1 MQHVEQA
8 LPVTRAQLDIWLAQ
22 DVASSGADWQLGLF
36 VRISGEVDRDALEWA
51 VCRVVREAEP
61 MRARFF
67 EADGE
72 VLQTAVEYP
81 NVEVAFHDLTGA
93 ADPERE
99 ARDMAAA
106 IQRTPMPMA
115 GPLFKCAL
123 FKTRTDEHFLI
134 ACCHH
139 IVLDGTGIAL
149 VGSRLASVY
158 SALVTGA
165 PIPPAIF
172 GSLSDLID
180 CESEYEASGD
190 YLDDEVYWSEHLPP
204 DGGPRFEAAEAQ
216 DRDEAHW
223 PSAPVQLDPELLR
236 RIDAFADSKNV
247 PRSSIIT
254 AACALLVRGW
264 SPDGSD
270 VVLDFPVSRRVRP
283 EARTLPG
290 MVAGVVP
297 LVLTASPST
306 SISDFI
312 DHVEARIQEAV
323 QHQRFPV
330 HALERKVNPHAA
342 GQMANRVS
350 VNFLPSTFTLDFG
363 GVPASASLTNAG
375 VVGGFG
381 LIFSSARDQLL
392 LSTMGTGQPFS
403 DFDVADLAARL
414 ERVLAV
420 LTADRTQ
427 RLSAVDVLD
436 GADRARL
443 DEVGH
448 RAVLARSVVECSIPE
463 LFAAQVNRAPDSVA
477 VSFDG
482 RSLSYRELD
491 EASNRLAHL
500 LVAEGAGP
508 GACVGLLTGRSADA
522 VVAILGVLKS
532 GAAYLPIDPVVPD
545 ARVEFMV
552 ADAAPV
558 VVITTAE
565 LVGRVSGCDAVVIDV
580 ADARIDVQPNS
591 ALPFPAPDDV
601 AHIIYTSGTTG
612 VPKGVA
618 VTHQN
623 ATRLFDGLDV
633 GIEMGPD
640 QVWAQC
646 SSLAFDYSVWEIW
659 GALLHGGRL
668 VVVPEAVTRSPE
680 DLHDLLVGEHVT
692 VLSQTPSAVGMLDPR
707 GLESAALMVA
717 AEACPPEVVDRWAP
731 GRVMINGYGPTET
744 TVYATISAPLQ
755 AGSGVVPIGVPVP
768 GAGLFV
774 LDRWLRPVPPGVV
787 GELYV
792 AGRGVG
798 LGYVRRAGLT
808 ASRFVPCPFG
818 EPGVAATRM
827 YRTGDLV
834 SWGPDGQLRYA
845 GRADEQVKIRG
856 YRIELGEVQTALA
869 DVDGVQQAVVIVRE
883 DRPGDKRLVGYLTGT
898 ADPADVRAV
907 LAERLPDY
915 MVPAAVVAL
924 DALPLTV
931 NGKLDKR
938 ALPAPEY
945 TGDRYRAPSTATEEI
960 LAGIYAQVLGLERV
974 GVDDSFFDLGG
985 DSIMA
990 MRVVSAVNV
999 ALDAGLAVRTLFD
1012 APTVAQLAPHIGEES
1027 DRRAPLTAGDRPEV
1041 VPLSYA
1047 QNRMWFLNRFEDGAA
1062 TYNMPMTFRIGGALD
1077 VEALGSALDDVI
1089 ARHESLR
1096 TVFPDVDGVPLQ
1108 QVVPAQPGLWRRGG
1122 PAVVPLSESE
1132 VFDELVSLAEY
1143 RFDLSSEIP
1152 FRAHIY
1158 AVGPDQY
1165 VLGIVLHHIAFDGW
1179 SMAPMARDVGEAYRA
1194 RVQGQAPQWLP
1205 LPVQYAD
1212 FTLWQ
1217 QDWLGSEV
1225 DPESVIARQLAYW
1238 RRELADLPEVA
1249 SLPSDRPR
1257 PPVPTYRGDAVDMHI
1272 DPESWAGIKAVAAAH
1287 NATTSMV
1294 LQAVMAVALHR
1305 AGVGED
1311 IALGTPIAGRMD
1323 QALDELVG
1331 FFVNTWVL
1339 RVGVDP
1345 ALRFSEVL
1353 ERVRQKALDA
1363 YANQDVPFELLV
1375 ERLNP
1380 TRSTSHHPLFQVALA
1395 FQNNVRPE
1403 IDLDELDVEP
1413 VSADIRTARFDLEF
1427 DLREVSSGEASAL
1440 FDLKAMP
1447 AGGQGAPMAAGSV
1460 AYATDLYDRSSIERL
1475 VGWFGRV
1482 VEAVVAD
1489 PAVVVGELPLLDH
1502 DERDLVLNTWSGSEI
1517 SAPVGLAPELLTTA
1531 VAAHPD
1537 SVAIVDGPRELSYR
1551 ELDTASNQLARA
1563 LIEAGVGPER
1573 AVGVAIGRSAEL
1585 VISWWAVLKAG
1596 GVYVPVDPDHPAERI
1611 ATVLETIDAVC
1622 VLTCGIAGVE
1632 GTGGRLVIPLDVVDL
1647 SGYSAGPVTDSDRLS
1662 ALDVDDA
1669 AYAIFTS
1676 GSTGTPKGV
1685 AISHAGVLGVAAAHR
1700 DVFGLGSGARVLMVA
1715 APTFDASVFEWLWA
1729 VASGATLVVAPPDS
1743 YAGEALAEVLASR
1756 RVDAALITPTVL
1768 ATLDAAGTDGLETL
1782 VTGGEACPAE
1792 LVAAWAPGRRMFNA
1806 YGPTEVTIWA
1816 TWSALSAGEPVR
1828 IGAPVP
1834 GTCALVLDM
1843 RLNPV
1848 PVGVVGELYV
1858 AGPVLARGYVGRPDL
1873 TADRF
1878 VANPFG
1884 APGTRLYRTG
1894 DLVRWNSE
1902 GSLEYLGR
1910 ADAQVKLRGQR
1921 LELGEIENTLL
1932 ACPHVNRA
1940 AATVHRSG
1948 AGVDHLVGYIALEQ
1962 TSTIHH
1968 DAEVVDQWQDIYD
1981 ELYDADVPVA
1991 EFGNDFRGWNSS
2003 YTDEP
2008 IPLHEMAEW
2017 RSAAVDRILALKPRR
2032 VLELGV
2038 GSGLLLA
2045 QIAPECVEYW
2055 GTDFS
2060 APTIRTLQAAV
2071 SGQPWGERVHLL
2083 TRPAHVTEG
2092 LPQDQFDVVVINSVI
2107 QYFPSA
2113 GYLSE
2118 VIDKAMELLAPGG
2131 TLFVGDVRN
2140 HSLQG
2145 AFQTGIALARSG
2157 PGTDTD
2163 DIRQRVQHAMLGEHE
2178 LLLSPE
2184 FFTSWAA
2191 DHPSVGGLGI
2201 HVKRGEADNELTRYR
2216 YDVIVHKSPTQVCS
2230 MAGAPNWAWTDCA
2243 GLSGVD
2249 AELMVQRPSAVR
2261 VSGIPRAGVIA
2272 DVAIEQA
2279 LASGLTLAEAL
2290 DRADSAA
2297 TADDVVTPELLYRLG
2312 EATGYHVAVT
2322 WGAQPGTL
2330 DAVFIKASDG
2340 DAMAPLTDLYL
2351 PSIDSR
2357 QRGGYANDPHTN
2369 AKVSEVRQWLAE
2381 RLPEYMVPT
2390 HIMVLEELPLT
2401 SSGKIDRKALP
2412 EPTFAATS
2420 FRAPQTDTQKIVAEV
2435 FTEVLGLGRAGLD
2448 DDFFALGG
2456 DSLIAIR
2463 VSSRLQAALGRD
2475 VPVRYLFDAPA
2486 VGGLA
2491 DYLERHQDGVAR
2503 PPLAAQHRPDAVPL
2517 SYAQQRLWFLEQLHG
2532 PSPIYNMAVA
2542 LRLRGHLDADAL
2554 GSALAD
2560 VVGRQ
2565 ESLRTIFGSVDGVP
2579 HQLVVDV
2586 EMADLGWQIVD
2597 AGGWP
2602 AGRLDEAIGETVRHS
2617 FDLAR
2622 EIPIKATLFRVDDNE
2637 HVLAA
2642 VVHHIAADGWSI
2654 APLVTDL
2661 GTAYAS
2667 RCTGQVPEWAP
2678 LPVQY
2683 ADYTL
2688 WQQDWMGSV
2697 TDPDSVI
2704 SAQLEYWKDEL
2715 AGLPEQLELPTDR
2728 PYPPVADYQGS
2739 SVAVEWPAELQQQIA
2754 RVAREHNATSFMVV
2768 QAALAVLLAQLSAST
2783 DVAVG
2788 IASAGRGDP
2797 ALDDLVGFFVNT
2809 LVLRVDLSGD
2819 PTVSDVLTQ
2828 VRRRSLGAFEHQ
2840 DVPFEVLV
2848 DRLNPT
2854 RSLTHHP
2861 LVQVML
2867 TWQNLPWQ
2875 HSDPAAGLALGE
2887 VQVTPLDAEIR
2898 SARMDLVFSLAERFD
2913 NTGTPGGIDGMVEFR
2928 TDVFDAA
2935 SVESLIERLQRV
2947 LVVLTADT
2955 AQRLSAVDVLDGAD
2969 RARLDEVGHRAVLAR
2984 SVVESSIPELFA
2996 AQVNRAPEA
3005 VAVSFDGR
3013 SLSYRELD
3021 EASNRL
3027 AHLLVAEGAGPG
3039 ACVGLLTGRSV
3050 GAVVAILGVLKSGA
3064 AYLPID
3070 PAVPDA
3076 RVEFMLGDAGP
3087 VAVLATTELAERLH
3101 RCGVPVIDTEDPRI
3115 DSQPGTP
3122 PAGGPAADDVAHIIY
3137 TSGTTGVPKGVAV
3150 THQNVTRLFDG
3161 MDVGIEMGPDQVWA
3175 QCSSLAF
3182 DYSVWE
3188 IWGALLHGGR
3198 LVVVPEQVTR
3208 SPQDLHALL
3217 VSERV
3222 TVLSQTPSAVGML
3235 DPRGLESAALMVA
3248 AEPCPAEVVD
3258 HWAPGRVMIN
3268 GYGPT
3273 ETTVYATISAPLQA
3287 GSDGVPIGVPVP
3299 GAALFVL
3306 DRWLRPVPPGV
3317 VGELYVAGRG
3327 VGVGY
3332 VRRAGLSASRFVA
3345 CPFGSAGAPGIRM
3358 YRTGDLVS
3366 WGPDGQLRYAGR
3378 ADEQVKIHGYR
3389 IELGEVQTALADLGG
3404 VQQAVVIAREDHP
3417 GDKRLVGYI
3426 TGTVDPAEVRSAL
3439 AERLPAYMVPAAVL
3453 VIDALPLTVNGK
3465 LDKRAL
3471 PAPEYTDTD
3480 HYRAPNSPTE
3490 EILAGIYAQVLGLER
3505 VGIDDSFFDLGG
3517 DSLSAMRLIAAVNN
3531 NLDADV
3537 GVRTLFDSPTIAQLT
3552 PHIKAG
3558 TGGRP
3563 RLTAQQRPAVI
3574 PLSYAQQRL
3583 WFLEQLQGP
3592 SAIYNMAVALRLNGS
3607 LDADALGQ
3615 SLADVVG
3622 RHESLRTMFRAVE
3635 GVPQQ
3640 LLVPAE
3646 QVELGWQIVDAT
3658 GWSPDRLEQ
3667 AAGAAA
3673 RRPFDLSGEIP
3684 LRATLFRVDEN
3695 EHVLVAVVHH
3705 IAADGWSITP
3715 FVADLGSAY
3724 ASRCAG
3730 AAPDWSP
3737 LPVQY
3742 ADYTLWQQD
3751 WLGSVSDP
3759 DSVISGQLAYWE
3771 EALAG
3776 LPERLELPTDRPYPP
3791 VTDYQGSSV
3800 VVDWSAE
3807 LQQQIARVA
3816 REHNAT
3822 SFMVFQAAL
3831 AALLAQLSA
3840 SSDVAVGIATAG
3852 RSDPGLDELVG
3863 FFVNTLVLRL
3873 DVAGDPTVAGL
3884 LDQVRQRGLA
3894 AFEHQDVP
3902 FEVLVERLN
3911 PARSLTH
3918 HPLVQVMVSW
3928 QNFAADQASSLELG
3942 DVRATPLDAET
3953 RTARMDLV
3961 FSLAERFNDAGA
3973 PAGIGGV
3980 VEFRTDVFD
3989 AAGIHTLVERLQRT
4003 LVAMTADTSQP
4014 LSAVDLLD
4022 AADCARLD
4030 ELGHRA
4036 VLGRPVVASSVPAL
4050 FAAQVQ
4056 RAPGATAV
4064 SFDSRS
4070 MTYRELDEASNRLAH
4085 LLVSRGAGP
4094 GECVALLLER
4104 SAQAIVAILAVLK
4117 SGAAYLPIDPAVPDT
4132 RIEFMLAD
4140 ARPVAA
4146 VTMGGSVER
4155 LDGCGV
4161 PVIEVD
4167 DPRIDGQPT
4176 AGLPVP
4182 APDDVA
4188 HIIYTSGT
4196 TGVPKGVAV
4205 THQNVTRLFDHL
4217 DVGVEL
4223 GPKQVWAQCSSLAF
4237 DYSVWEIW
4245 GALLF
4250 GGRLV
4255 VVPEQVTR
4263 SPQEL
4268 QDLVVAERVTV
4279 LSQTPSAVGVL
4290 DPAVLG
4296 SVSTLM
4302 VAAEPC
4308 PVEVVDRWGPGRV
4321 LINGYGPTETTVYAT
4336 ISAPLK
4342 KAGAAGPSAVPIGV
4356 PVPGAALFVLDR
4368 RLRPV
4373 PPGVMGELYVAGRG
4387 VGVGYVRR
4395 AGLTA
4400 SRFVACPF
4408 GGAGVRMYRT
4418 GDLVSWGPD
4427 GQLRYAGRADEQVK
4441 IRGYRIELGEI
4452 QTVLADLDGVRQAV
4466 VIAREDRPGDKR
4478 LVGYITGT
4486 ADQSEVRTQ
4495 LSRRLPAYMVP
4506 AAVMVLESLPLTV
4519 NGKLDKRAL
4528 PEPKYSDT
4536 GHYRAPTTATE
4547 EILAGIY
4554 AEVLGIERVG
4564 IDDSFFD
4571 LGGDSLSAMRLIAAV
4586 NTSLDVDMAVRS
4598 LFDAPTVSRLAPR
4611 IGTGSSGREP
4621 LLPQQR
4627 PAVIPLSYAQQR
4639 LWFLNRFEG
4648 GAATYNMPIA
4658 FRINGALDLGA
4669 LDAALDDVVARHES
4683 LRTVFPDV
4691 DGVPSQKVL
4700 PTQPGLWRRG
4710 GRAVVPVA
4718 EDDVVGALISL
4729 AGYRFDLATEIPI
4742 RAQIYAVGPE
4752 QYVLGIVLH
4761 HIAFDGWSMAPMV
4774 RDVGVAYAARCG
4786 GEAPAWA
4793 PLPVQYADYTLWQ
4806 RRHLGDI
4813 ADPDSRISE
4822 QLAYWRQEL
4831 AGLPEV
4837 VSLPTDRP
4845 RPPTPSYRG
4854 DGVDLRIDPQ
4864 TWAGLKTVA
4873 AAHNATVSMVLQAV
4887 MSVVMHRAGVGDD
4900 IALGTPIAGRNDQ
4913 ALEGLVGFFVNTWV
4927 LRVGLDSQQRFSD
4940 VVDQVR
4946 RKALDGYTNQDVP
4959 FELLV
4964 ERLNPTRSTSHHPL
4978 FQVALVYQNNVR
4990 PEVTLEGAGIEPM
5003 SMVTRTA
5010 KFDLDVDIREV
5021 PDEESGAPMAAGV
5034 LTFATDLFDRST
5046 IERLVGWF
5054 GRVAEAVVA
5063 DSSVVVG
5070 EVGLLDPDERDL
5082 VSHKWSG
5089 ADVVVPVGLAPE
5101 LLAAAVA
5108 ADPDGLA
5115 VVDGPREWTYRELDE
5130 DSNRLARVLID
5141 VGVGPER
5148 AVGVALGRCAELVTA
5163 WWAVLKAGGVY
5174 VPVDR
5179 AHPAE
5184 RIGTVLDTAEAV
5196 CVLARGAEPVA
5207 GAGTRPVLDIDALDL
5222 SSISAAPIDDA
5233 DRLAPLS
5240 IDDAAYVIFTSGST
5254 GTPKGVAV
5262 SHAGV
5267 LGVAAAHRE
5276 LFGVAAGARILMVA
5290 APTFD
5295 ASVFEWLWAAA
5306 SGAALVVAPPDSYAG
5321 DALTAVI
5328 EDHRV
5333 DAALITP
5340 TVVATLDRT
5349 RLGGLRTLV
5358 TGGEACPAE
5367 LVAAWAPGRRMFNA
5381 YGPTEV
5387 TIWAT
5392 WSALSVG
5399 EPVRIGAPVPGTC
5412 ALVLDAR
5419 LNPTPV
5425 GVVGELYLA
5434 GPVVARGYVGRAELT
5449 ADRFVANPFG
5459 APGTR
5464 LYRTGDLVRWTSAGN
5479 LDYLGRADAQVKLRG
5494 QRLELGEIENTL
5506 LACPQVS
5513 RAAAA
5518 VYHNDAADHLVAYVA
5533 LERASSADH
5542 DAEVVDQW
5550 QHVYDE
5556 LYDADLEV
5564 AEFGSDFRGWN
5575 SSYTGDPIPLDQ
5587 MQEWRSGA
5595 VGRILALRPERVL
5608 ELGVGSG
5615 LVLSQIAP
5623 KCVEYWGTD
5632 FSAPTIRTLESAV
5645 AGQPWGDRVRLRVQP
5660 ADVVDGL
5667 PQGYFDTI
5675 IINSVIQYF
5684 PNAVYLTEV
5693 MDHAVELLAP
5703 GGTLFIGDVRNHSLQ
5718 GAFQTGIAL
5727 ARSGSGMDTDD
5738 LRQRVQRAVLGEPE
5752 LLLSPEFFSTWAAE
5766 RPVVGGLGIQV
5777 KRGEADNE
5785 LTRYRYDVAVHKSPT
5800 EACSLADVPI
5810 WAWSDCAGLSGLHV
5824 ELTTQRPRAVRVSA
5838 IPRAGVIA
5846 DVLLEHALTAGHSVT
5861 EALAEVDAD
5870 ASAAD
5875 AVTPELLYRIGDA
5888 AGYHVAVTWGA
5899 HPGTVDAVFVAPTG
5913 EGRAPVLSD
5922 LYQSTGGSH
5931 ERSAYANDPDT
5942 NSKISEVR
5950 QWLAARLPEYM
5961 VPSQI
5966 VVLEEF
5972 PLTSS
5977 GKTDR
5982 KALPEP
5988 VFSATTFRSPQTP
6001 TEKTVAEVF
6010 AEVLG
6015 LDQVGL
6021 DDDFFA
6027 LGGDSLIA
6035 IRVSARLQAALGKD
6049 VPVRFLFDTPTVGG
6063 LAGCLDNQH
6072 SDAVRPPLQVM
6083 PRPQAIPLSYAQQR
6097 LWFFDQLNGP
6107 SPVYNLAVG
6116 LQLSGE
6122 LDPVALGQALADVV
6136 GRHESLRTLFTLA
6149 GDAPRQLVVPAES
6162 ANVCWQVVDAADWP
6176 ADRLVAAAGAV
6187 AGHPFDLSAELPLR
6201 ATLFR
6206 VAEDEHVLVAVV
6218 HHIAA
6223 DGWSV
6228 TPLVADL
6235 GAAYASRCRGQAPD
6249 WSPLPAQYA
6258 DYTLW
6263 QRSYLGDLADTNSRI
6278 SGQLAYWEET
6288 LAGLPE
6294 RLELPTDRPYPPVA
6308 DYRGAALVVEWPA
6321 ELQQRIARLARQQN
6335 ATSFM
6340 VVQAGLALLLS
6351 KLGASTDVA
6360 VGISIAGRTDPALDN
6375 LVGFFVNTLVLRV
6388 DFAGDPTIGELLDQV
6403 RQRGLEAIEHQDVPF
6418 EVVVDRLNPTRS
6430 LTHHPLVQVMLS
6442 WQNLAWQHSADAA
6455 GGLTLGNARVKPLP
6469 AQTHT
6474 ARTDLTFAL
6483 GEQWSQT
6490 GEPAGIGGTV
6500 EFRTDVYDEATVERL
6515 IDRLRRVLM
6524 AMTAEAEAS
6533 S

>member
-22 DVASSGADWQLGLF
+22 DVASSGSEWQLGLF
-36 VRISGEVDRDALEWA
+36 VKIAGAVDRDALEWA
-51 VCRVVREAEP
+51 ICRVVREAEP
-61 MRARFF
+61 IRATFF
-67 EADGE
+67 EVDGQ
-72 VLQTAVEYP
+72 VFQRPVDYPQVEL
-81 NVEVAFHDLTGA
+81 AFHDLTGA
-93 ADPERE
+93 ADPEQE

-106 IQRTPMPMA
+106 IQRTPLPLT

-123 FKTRTDEHFLI
+123 FKTRADEHFLL

-139 IVLDGTGIAL
+139 IVVDGTGIAL
-149 VGSRLASVY
+149 VGARLASVY
-158 SALVTGA
+158 SAVLTGA
-165 PIPPAIF
+165 PIPGAIF
-172 GSLSDLID
+172 GSLSDLVD
-180 CESEYEASGD
+180 GESDYEASGD
-190 YLDDEVYWSEHLPP
+190 YLDDQAYWDGHLPP
-204 DGGPRFEAAEAQ
+204 ASDPQYGSTDATDVQ
-216 DRDEAHW
+216 DVNW
-223 PSAPVQLDPELLR
+223 PSAAVQLDSDLLR
-236 RIDAFADSKNV
+236 SVDKLAHSLNV
-247 PRSSIIT
+247 PRSSVVT
-254 AACALLVRGW
+254 AACALLVHGW
-264 SPDGSD
+264 CADGPD

-283 EARTLPG
+283 ESRTLPG

-297 LVLTASPST
+297 LVLKASPAS

-312 DHVEARIQEAV
+312 SHVEARIQEAV

-330 HALERKVNPHAA
+330 HALERKVNPRAA

-381 LIFSSARDQLL
+381 LIFSSAGEDLL
-392 LSTMGTGQPFS
+392 LSTMGAGQPFS
-403 DFDVADLAARL
+403 SFEVPDLAARL
-414 ERVLAV
+414 ERVLGAMA
-420 LTADRTQ
+420 ADPDGL
-427 RLSAVDVLD
+427 LSSVDVLEV
-436 GADRARL
+436 GEQVRL
-443 DEVGH
+443 DEGGH
-448 RAVLARSVVECSIPE
+448 RALLAQPVSEVSVPE
-463 LFAAQVNRAPDSVA
+463 AFAAQVVRAPDAVA
-477 VSFDG
+477 VCFDG
-482 RSLSYRELD
+482 RSMSYRELD
-491 EASNRLAHL
+491 EASNRLARL
-500 LVAEGAGP
+500 LIGEGAGP
-508 GACVGLLTGRSADA
+508 GRSVGLLTGRSLDA

-532 GAAYLPIDPVVPD
+532 GAAYLPIDPAVPD
-545 ARVEFMV
+545 ARVEFMI
-552 ADAAPV
+552 ADAGP
-558 VVITTAE
+558 
-565 LVGRVSGCDAVVIDV
+565 AVVLTTGALAGRLDGYGVPVIEID
-580 ADARIDVQPNS
+580 DPRIDAQPGT
-591 ALPFPAPDDV
+591 ALPLPEPDDI

-623 ATRLFDGLDV
+623 VTRLFDGLDV
-633 GIEMGPD
+633 GIEMGPQ
-640 QVWAQC
+640 QVWTQC

-659 GALLHGGRL
+659 GALLFGGRL
-668 VVVPEAVTRSPE
+668 VVVPESVTRSPQE
-680 DLHDLLVGEHVT
+680 LQALLVEEQVT
-692 VLSQTPSAVGMLDPR
+692 VLSQTPSAVGVLDPVA
-707 GLESAALMVA
+707 LDSVSALMVA
-717 AEACPPEVVDRWAP
+717 AEACPSDVVDRWAP

-744 TVYATISAPLQ
+744 TVYATISRPLQ
-755 AGSGVVPIGVPVP
+755 PGSGTVPIGVPVP
-768 GAGLFV
+768 GAALFV

-792 AGRGVG
+792 AGRGVSA
-798 LGYVRRAGLT
+798 GYLRRAGLT

-818 EPGVAATRM
+818 GPGARM

-834 SWGPDGQLRYA
+834 SWGADGQLRYA

-869 DVDGVQQAVVIVRE
+869 DLDGVRQAVVIARE
-883 DRPGDKRLVGYLTGT
+883 DRPGDKRLVGYITGA
-898 ADPADVRAV
+898 ADPAEVRNA
-907 LAERLPDY
+907 LAERLPAY
-915 MVPAAVVAL
+915 MVPAAVVVL

-945 TGDRYRAPSTATEEI
+945 TGDRYRAPSTAAEEV
-960 LAGIYAQVLGLERV
+960 LTGIYAQVLGLERV

-990 MRVVSAVNV
+990 MRVVSAVNTT
-999 ALDAGLAVRTLFD
+999 LDAGLSVRTLFD
-1012 APTVAQLAPHIGEES
+1012 APTVAQLAPRLGEGS
-1027 DRRAPLTAGDRPEV
+1027 DRRAPLTAAERPAV

-1062 TYNMPMTFRIGGALD
+1062 TYNMPMAFRIDGALD
-1077 VEALGSALDDVI
+1077 AEALGSALDDVI

-1096 TVFPDVDGVPLQ
+1096 TVFPDVQGVPLQ
-1108 QVVPAQPGLWRRGG
+1108 QVIPAQPGLWRRGG
-1122 PAVVPLSESE
+1122 PAVVQLQESD
-1132 VFDELVSLAEY
+1132 VVDELISLAEY
-1143 RFDLSSEIP
+1143 RFDLSAEIP
-1152 FRAHIY
+1152 FRAEIY
-1158 AVGPDQY
+1158 EVGLDRY
-1165 VLGIVLHHIAFDGW
+1165 VLGFVLHHIAFDGW
-1179 SMAPMARDVGEAYRA
+1179 SMAPMARDVGDAYRA
-1194 RVQGQAPQWLP
+1194 RVQGQAPDWVP

-1212 FTLWQ
+1212 YTLWQ
-1217 QDWLGSEV
+1217 QDWLGSES
-1225 DPESVIARQLAYW
+1225 DADSVIARQLAYW
-1238 RRELADLPEVA
+1238 RRELADLPEVS
-1249 SLPSDRPR
+1249 SLPGDRPR
-1257 PPVPTYRGDAVDMHI
+1257 PPVPSYRGDAVDLRI
-1272 DPESWAGIKAVAAAH
+1272 DPESWAGIKAVAAEH
-1287 NATTSMV
+1287 NATASMV

-1311 IALGTPIAGRMD
+1311 IALGTPIAGRVD

-1331 FFVNTWVL
+1331 FFVNSWVL

-1345 ALRFSEVL
+1345 ALPFSELL

-1403 IDLDELDVEP
+1403 IELDELDVEP
-1413 VSADIRTARFDLEF
+1413 LAADIRTARFDLEF
-1427 DLREVSSGEASAL
+1427 DLREISSGDASAL
-1440 FDLKAMP
+1440 FDLKAVP
-1447 AGGQGAPMAAGSV
+1447 AEGRGALMAAGTV

-1475 VGWFGRV
+1475 VSWFGRV

-1489 PAVVVGELPLLDH
+1489 PSTVVGEVGLLDH
-1502 DERDLVLNTWSGSEI
+1502 DEQELLLHKWSGAEVG
-1517 SAPVGLAPELLTTA
+1517 APMGLAPQLLAAA
-1531 VAAHPD
+1531 VAADPD
-1537 SVAIVDGPRELSYR
+1537 APAVVDGSRVLSYR
-1551 ELDTASNQLARA
+1551 ELDEASNRLARA
-1563 LIEAGVGPER
+1563 LVEAGVGPER
-1573 AVGVAIGRSAEL
+1573 AVGVAMGRSAEL
-1585 VISWWAVLKAG
+1585 VIAWWAVLKAG
-1596 GVYVPVDPDHPAERI
+1596 GVYVPVDPGHPAERI
-1611 ATVLETIDAVC
+1611 ATVLDTVDAVC
-1622 VLTCGIAGVE
+1622 VLTCGVDLVD
-1632 GTGGRLVIPLDVVDL
+1632 GTGGRLVIPLDLVDL
-1647 SGYSAGPVTDSDRLS
+1647 SDHSADPVTDADRLAPLS
-1662 ALDVDDA
+1662 LDDA
-1669 AYAIFTS
+1669 AYVIFTS
-1676 GSTGTPKGV
+1676 GSTGVPKGV

-1700 DVFGLGSGARVLMVA
+1700 ELFGVGAGARVLMVA

-1729 VASGATLVVAPPDS
+1729 VASGAALVVAPPDA
-1743 YAGEALAEVLASR
+1743 YAGEALTEILSGQNVT
-1756 RVDAALITPTVL
+1756 AALITPTVL
-1768 ATLDAAGTDGLETL
+1768 ATLDPARVDGLGTL

-1828 IGAPVP
+1828 IGTPVP
-1834 GTCALVLDM
+1834 GTCALVLDS
-1843 RLNPV
+1843 RLNPA
-1848 PVGVVGELYV
+1848 PVGVVGELYL
-1858 AGPVLARGYVGRPDL
+1858 AGPVLARGYVGRPEL

-1884 APGTRLYRTG
+1884 APGSRLYRTG
-1894 DLVRWNSE
+1894 DLVRWTPA

-1910 ADAQVKLRGQR
+1910 ADAQIKLRGQR

-1932 ACPHVNRA
+1932 ACPQVTRA
-1940 AATVHRSG
+1940 AAAVHRGST
-1948 AGVDHLVGYIALEQ
+1948 GVDHLVGYIALEQ
-1962 TSTIHH
+1962 TSTADH

-1981 ELYDADVPVA
+1981 ELYDADMQVA
-1991 EFGNDFRGWNSS
+1991 EFGSDFRGWNSS

-2008 IPLHEMAEW
+2008 IPLDEMREW
-2017 RSAAVDRILALKPRR
+2017 RSGAVDRILALKPQR
-2032 VLELGV
+2032 VLEIGV
-2038 GSGLLLA
+2038 GSGLVLS
-2045 QIAPECVEYW
+2045 QVAPECVEYW

-2060 APTIRTLQAAV
+2060 APTIRKLQAAV
-2071 SGQPWGERVHLL
+2071 AGQPWGERVHLL

-2092 LPQDQFDVVVINSVI
+2092 LPEGQFDVVVINSVI

-2113 GYLSE
+2113 GYLAE
-2118 VIDKAMELLAPGG
+2118 VIDKAMELLGPGG
-2131 TLFVGDVRN
+2131 ALFVGDVRN

-2145 AFQTGIALARSG
+2145 AFQTGIALARSRA
-2157 PGTDTD
+2157 GTDTD
-2163 DIRQRVQHAMLGEHE
+2163 EVRQRIQRATVGEHE

-2191 DHPSVGGLGI
+2191 DHPAVGGIGVL
-2201 HVKRGEADNELTRYR
+2201 VKRGEADNELTRYR

-2230 MAGAPNWAWTDCA
+2230 LAGAPNWAWTDCA
-2243 GLSGVD
+2243 GLSGLH
-2249 AELMVQRPSAVR
+2249 AELTAQRPQTVR
-2261 VSGIPRAGVIA
+2261 VSAIPRAGVIA
-2272 DVAIEQA
+2272 DVVTEQA
-2279 LASGLTLAEAL
+2279 LAAGLPLAEAL
-2290 DRADSAA
+2290 DHADSVAA
-2297 TADDVVTPELLYRLG
+2297 SEDAVTPELLYGLG
-2312 EATGYHVAVT
+2312 EAAGYHVAVT
-2322 WGAQPGTL
+2322 WGGQPGTL
-2330 DAVFIKASDG
+2330 DAAFISAADG
-2340 DAMAPLTDLYL
+2340 GAMPTLTDLYQ
-2351 PSIDSR
+2351 PTTDSR
-2357 QRGGYANDPHTN
+2357 LHGGYANDPHTN

-2381 RLPEYMVPT
+2381 QLPEYMVPT
-2390 HIMVLEELPLT
+2390 QIMVLEEFPLT

-2420 FRAPQTDTQKIVAEV
+2420 FRSPQTDTEKIVAEV

-2463 VSSRLQAALGRD
+2463 VSARLQSALGRD
-2475 VPVRYLFDAPA
+2475 VPVRYLFDAPT

-2491 DYLERHQDGVAR
+2491 DYLDRHQDGIAR
-2503 PPLAAQHRPDAVPL
+2503 PPLTARHRPESVPL
-2517 SYAQQRLWFLEQLHG
+2517 SYAQQRLWFLEQLQG

-2542 LRLRGHLDADAL
+2542 LRLRGRLDADAL
-2554 GSALAD
+2554 GVALAD
-2560 VVGRQ
+2560 VVARQ

-2586 EMADLGWQIVD
+2586 DKADLGWRVVD
-2597 AGGWP
+2597 AGGWSVS
-2602 AGRLDEAIGETVRHS
+2602 RLDESINETARHS
-2617 FDLAR
+2617 FDLSR
-2622 EIPIKATLFRVDDNE
+2622 EIPIKATLFRVDTDE

-2642 VVHHIAADGWSI
+2642 VVHHIAADGWSVT
-2654 APLVTDL
+2654 PLVADL
-2661 GTAYAS
+2661 GAAYAS
-2667 RCTGQVPEWAP
+2667 RSAGQAPEWEP

-2697 TDPDSVI
+2697 ADPDSVI
-2704 SAQLEYWKDEL
+2704 SGQLTYWKDAL

-2754 RVAREHNATSFMVV
+2754 RVARQHNATSFMVV
-2768 QAALAVLLAQLSAST
+2768 QTALAALLGQLSAST

-2788 IASAGRGDP
+2788 IASAGRGEP
-2797 ALDDLVGFFVNT
+2797 ALDNLVGFFVNT

-2819 PTVSDVLTQ
+2819 PTVSELLAQ

-2848 DRLNPT
+2848 DQLNPT

-2861 LVQVML
+2861 LVQAML

-2887 VQVTPLDAEIR
+2887 VQVTPLEAGTH
-2898 SARMDLVFSLAERFD
+2898 SARMDLVFSLAERFSD
-2913 NTGTPGGIDGMVEFR
+2913 TGTPAGISGMVEFR

-2935 SVESLIERLQRV
+2935 GIETLIDRLVRV
-2947 LVVLTADT
+2947 LVAMVADPDGL
-2955 AQRLSAVDVLDGAD
+2955 LSSVDVLDAAD
-2969 RARLDEVGHRAVLAR
+2969 RARLDEVGHRGVLGG
-2984 SVVESSIPELFA
+2984 SVVESSIPALFA
-2996 AQVNRAPEA
+2996 AQVAQAPDA
-3005 VAVSFDGR
+3005 VAVCFDRR
-3013 SLSYRELD
+3013 SMSYRELD

-3027 AHLLVAEGAGPG
+3027 ARLLVSEGAGPG
-3039 ACVGLLTGRSV
+3039 RSVGLLTGRSLD
-3050 GAVVAILGVLKSGA
+3050 AIVAILGVLKSGA

-3076 RVEFMLGDAGP
+3076 RVEFMIADAEP
-3087 VAVLATTELAERLH
+3087 VAVIATAELAERL
-3101 RCGVPVIDTEDPRI
+3101 RGRGVPVVEIDDDPRI
-3115 DSQPGTP
+3115 DAQPGTP
-3122 PAGGPAADDVAHIIY
+3122 LVVGPAADDLAHIIY

-3161 MDVGIEMGPDQVWA
+3161 MDVGIEMGPQQVWA

-3208 SPQDLHALL
+3208 SPEDLHALL
-3217 VSERV
+3217 VSEHV
-3222 TVLSQTPSAVGML
+3222 TVLSQTPSSVGML
-3235 DPRGLESAALMVA
+3235 AAEGLESAALMVA

-3273 ETTVYATISAPLQA
+3273 ETTVYATISAPLVP
-3287 GSDGVPIGVPVP
+3287 GSNSVPIGVPVP

-3327 VGVGY
+3327 VSAGY
-3332 VRRAGLSASRFVA
+3332 LGRAGLTGSRFVP
-3345 CPFGSAGAPGIRM
+3345 CPFVAPGARM

-3366 WGPDGQLRYAGR
+3366 WGADGQLRYAGR
-3378 ADEQVKIHGYR
+3378 ADEQVKIRGYR
-3389 IELGEVQTALADLGG
+3389 IELGEVQTALADLDG
-3404 VQQAVVIAREDHP
+3404 VRQAVVITREDHP

-3426 TGTVDPAEVRSAL
+3426 TGTADPAEVRAAL
-3439 AERLPAYMVPAAVL
+3439 AERLPAYMVPAAVVVL
-3453 VIDALPLTVNGK
+3453 DALPLTVNGK

-3471 PAPEYTDTD
+3471 PVPEYIDVD
-3480 HYRAPNSPTE
+3480 RYRAPTTPTE

-3517 DSLSAMRLIAAVNN
+3517 DSLSAMRLIAAVNAG
-3531 NLDADV
+3531 LDADV
-3537 GVRTLFDSPTIAQLT
+3537 GVRTLFDAPTIANLA

-3558 TGGRP
+3558 SGGRQ
-3563 RLTAQQRPAVI
+3563 RLTPQQRPAVI

-3592 SAIYNMAVALRLNGS
+3592 SAIYNMAVALRLVGD

-3615 SLADVVG
+3615 SLADVVD
-3622 RHESLRTMFRAVE
+3622 RHESLRTMFGAVD
-3635 GVPQQ
+3635 GIPQQ
-3640 LLVPAE
+3640 VVVPAG
-3646 QVELGWQIVDAT
+3646 QAELGWQIVDAT
-3658 GWSPDRLEQ
+3658 GWSADRLKE
-3667 AAGAAA
+3667 AAGAVAQH
-3673 RRPFDLSGEIP
+3673 PFDLTHEIP
-3684 LRATLFRVDEN
+3684 LRAALFRIADDE
-3695 EHVLVAVVHH
+3695 HLLVAVVHH

-3715 FVADLGSAY
+3715 LVADLGSAY

-3730 AAPDWSP
+3730 QAPQWTP

-3742 ADYTLWQQD
+3742 ADYTLWQQG
-3751 WLGSVSDP
+3751 WLGSESDP
-3759 DSVISGQLAYWE
+3759 DSVIATQLAYWE
-3771 EALAG
+3771 QALAG

-3791 VTDYQGSSV
+3791 VADYQGSSV
-3800 VVDWSAE
+3800 AIDWPAE
-3807 LQQQIARVA
+3807 LQQQVARVA

-3822 SFMVFQAAL
+3822 SFMVVQAAL
-3831 AALLAQLSA
+3831 ATLLAQLSA

-3852 RSDPGLDELVG
+3852 RSDPALDELVG

-3873 DVAGDPTVAGL
+3873 DLVGDPTVSDL
-3884 LDQVRQRGLA
+3884 LGQVRQRGLA
-3894 AFEHQDVP
+3894 AFDHQDVP

-3928 QNFAADQASSLELG
+3928 QNFAADQASSLTLG
-3942 DVRATPLDAET
+3942 NVQATPLDAES

-3961 FSLAERFNDAGA
+3961 FSLAEQFSDAGA

-3989 AAGIHTLVERLQRT
+3989 AASVHRLVERLQRV
-4003 LVAMTADTSQP
+4003 LVAMTADTAQR
-4014 LSAVDLLD
+4014 LSSVDVLD
-4022 AADCARLD
+4022 AADRARLD
-4030 ELGHRA
+4030 EVGHRG
-4036 VLGRPVVASSVPAL
+4036 VLGRPVVESSIPAL
-4050 FAAQVQ
+4050 FAAQVE
-4056 RAPGATAV
+4056 RAPGSEAV
-4064 SFDSRS
+4064 SFEGRTLS
-4070 MTYRELDEASNRLAH
+4070 YRELDEASNRLAH
-4085 LLVSRGAGP
+4085 MLIDRGARP

-4104 SAQAIVAILAVLK
+4104 SAQSIVAILGVLK
-4117 SGAAYLPIDPAVPDT
+4117 SGAAYLPIDPVVPDA
-4132 RIEFMLAD
+4132 RIEFMLTD

-4146 VTMGGSVER
+4146 VTTGGLAER
-4155 LDGCGV
+4155 LDGRDV
-4161 PVIEVD
+4161 PVVEVD
-4167 DPRIDGQPT
+4167 DPRIDVQSAT
-4176 AGLPVP
+4176 ALPVP
-4182 APDDVA
+4182 APEDIA

-4205 THQNVTRLFDHL
+4205 THQNVTRLFDGL
-4217 DVGVEL
+4217 DVGVAM
-4223 GPKQVWAQCSSLAF
+4223 GPRQVWAACSSLAF

-4255 VVPEQVTR
+4255 VVPEQTTR
-4263 SPQEL
+4263 SPRDLEA
-4268 QDLVVAERVTV
+4268 LVVAERVTV
-4279 LSQTPSAVGVL
+4279 LSQTPSAVGML
-4290 DPAVLG
+4290 SPEKLA
-4296 SVSTLM
+4296 SVSALM
-4302 VAAEPC
+4302 VAAEAC
-4308 PVEVVDRWGPGRV
+4308 PSDVVDRWAPGRV
-4321 LINGYGPTETTVYAT
+4321 MINGYGPTETTVYAT
-4336 ISAPLK
+4336 ISAPLV
-4342 KAGAAGPSAVPIGV
+4342 AGASTVPIGV

-4368 RLRPV
+4368 LLRPV
-4373 PPGVMGELYVAGRG
+4373 PPGVVGELYVAGRG
-4387 VGVGYVRR
+4387 VSAGYLGR
-4395 AGLTA
+4395 AGLTG
-4400 SRFVACPF
+4400 SRFVPCPF
-4408 GGAGVRMYRT
+4408 GAPGARMYRT
-4418 GDLVSWGPD
+4418 GDLVSWGAD

-4441 IRGYRIELGEI
+4441 IRGYRIELGEV
-4452 QTVLADLDGVRQAV
+4452 QTALADLDGVRQAV

-4478 LVGYITGT
+4478 LVGYVTGT
-4486 ADQSEVRTQ
+4486 ADPSVIRAQ
-4495 LSRRLPAYMVP
+4495 LSQRLPSYMVP
-4506 AAVMVLESLPLTV
+4506 AAVVVIDALPLTV

-4528 PEPKYSDT
+4528 PAPEYAGTD
-4536 GHYRAPTTATE
+4536 HYRAPTTATE

-4554 AEVLGIERVG
+4554 AQVLGLERVG
-4564 IDDSFFD
+4564 VDDSFFD
-4571 LGGDSLSAMRLIAAV
+4571 LGGDSLSAMRLLAAV
-4586 NTSLDVDMAVRS
+4586 NSHLDVDLAVRT
-4598 LFDAPTVSRLAPR
+4598 LFDAPTIAQLALRLSA
-4611 IGTGSSGREP
+4611 GSSGRRP
-4621 LLPQQR
+4621 LVPQQR

-4648 GAATYNMPIA
+4648 GVATYNMPIA
-4658 FRINGALDLGA
+4658 FQINGAIDVDALGS
-4669 LDAALDDVVARHES
+4669 ALDDVITRHES

-4691 DGVPSQKVL
+4691 DGVPSQKVM
-4700 PTQPGLWRRG
+4700 PAQEGMWRRG
-4710 GRAVVPVA
+4710 GPAVVQVA
-4718 EDDVVGALISL
+4718 EDQEDAVLGELIALS
-4729 AGYRFDLATEIPI
+4729 GYRFDLATEIPI
-4742 RAQIYAVGPE
+4742 RAQIYEVGSSR
-4752 QYVLGIVLH
+4752 YVVGIVLH

-4774 RDVGVAYAARCG
+4774 KDVGVAYAARAG
-4786 GEAPAWA
+4786 GQAPAWS

-4806 RRHLGDI
+4806 REHLGDLE
-4813 ADPDSRISE
+4813 DPDSRIAE

-4845 RPPTPSYRG
+4845 RPPAPSYRG
-4854 DGVDLRIDPQ
+4854 DGVELRIDPQ
-4864 TWAGLKTVA
+4864 TWAGVKAVA
-4873 AAHNATVSMVLQAV
+4873 AEHNVTTSMVLQAV
-4887 MSVVMHRAGVGDD
+4887 MSVVMHRAGVGED

-4913 ALEGLVGFFVNTWV
+4913 ALQELVGFFVNTWV
-4927 LRVGLDSQQRFSD
+4927 LRIGLNSQQRFSD
-4940 VVDQVR
+4940 VVEQVR
-4946 RKALDGYTNQDVP
+4946 QKALDAYTNQDVP

-4964 ERLNPTRSTSHHPL
+4964 EQLNPARSTSHHPL
-4978 FQVALVYQNNVR
+4978 FQAALVFQNNVR
-4990 PEVTLEGAGIEPM
+4990 PEVALEGAGIEPM

-5021 PDEESGAPMAAGV
+5021 PDEHSGAPMAAGV
-5034 LTFATDLFDRST
+5034 LTYATDLFDRST

-5054 GRVAEAVVA
+5054 GRVVEAVVA

-5070 EVGLLDPDERDL
+5070 EVGLLHGDERNL
-5082 VSHKWSG
+5082 VLHRWSG
-5089 ADVVVPVGLAPE
+5089 AGIDSQVGLAPE
-5101 LLAAAVA
+5101 LLATAVA
-5108 ADPDGLA
+5108 ADPDALA
-5115 VVDGPREWTYRELDE
+5115 LVDGPREFTYRELDAA
-5130 DSNRLARVLID
+5130 SNRLARVLIAAE
-5141 VGVGPER
+5141 VGPER
-5148 AVGVALGRCAELVTA
+5148 AVGVAMGRSAELVIA

-5179 AHPAE
+5179 THPAE
-5184 RIGTVLDTAEAV
+5184 RIATVLDTVEAV
-5196 CVLARGAEPVA
+5196 CVLTRGSDPVA
-5207 GAGTRPVLDIDALDL
+5207 GAGSSPVLDIDSLDL
-5222 SSISAAPIDDA
+5222 AGSSAEPITDA

-5240 IDDAAYVIFTSGST
+5240 LDDAAYAIFTSGST
-5254 GTPKGVAV
+5254 GTPKGVAI

-5276 LFGVAAGARILMVA
+5276 LFGVGAGARVLMVA

-5295 ASVFEWLWAAA
+5295 ASVFEWLWAVA

-5321 DALTAVI
+5321 EALTALI
-5328 EDHRV
+5328 EEQQV
-5333 DAALITP
+5333 EAALITP
-5340 TVVATLDRT
+5340 TVVATLDRS
-5349 RLGGLRTLV
+5349 RLGGLKTLV

-5392 WSALSVG
+5392 WSALSAG
-5399 EPVRIGAPVPGTC
+5399 EPVRIGTPVPGTC
-5412 ALVLDAR
+5412 ALVLDSR
-5419 LNPTPV
+5419 LNPAPA

-5434 GPVVARGYVGRAELT
+5434 GPVLARGYVGRADLT

-5459 APGTR
+5459 APGSR
-5464 LYRTGDLVRWTSAGN
+5464 LYRTGDLVRWTTAGS
-5479 LDYLGRADAQVKLRG
+5479 LEYLGRADAQVKLRG

-5506 LACPQVS
+5506 LACPQVN

-5518 VYHNDAADHLVAYVA
+5518 VYHHDAADHLVAYVA

-5556 LYDADLEV
+5556 LYDADLEAV
-5564 AEFGSDFRGWN
+5564 EFGSDFRGWN

-5587 MQEWRSGA
+5587 MREWRSGA
-5595 VGRILALRPERVL
+5595 VNRILALRPRRVL

-5615 LVLSQIAP
+5615 LVLSQVAP
-5623 KCVEYWGTD
+5623 ECVEYWGTD
-5632 FSAPTIRTLESAV
+5632 FSAPTIRKLESSV

-5660 ADVVDGL
+5660 ADVADGL
-5667 PQGYFDTI
+5667 PDGYFDTI
-5675 IINSVIQYF
+5675 IVNSVIQYF
-5684 PNAVYLTEV
+5684 PNPAYLTEV
-5693 MDHAVELLAP
+5693 IDNAVELLAP

-5727 ARSGSGMDTDD
+5727 ARSGAGADSDEI
-5738 LRQRVQRAVLGEPE
+5738 RQRVQRAILGEPE
-5752 LLLSPEFFSTWAAE
+5752 LLLAPEFFTTWAADH
-5766 RPVVGGLGIQV
+5766 PSVGGIGIQV

-5785 LTRYRYDVAVHKSPT
+5785 LTRYRYDVVIHKSAGPVR
-5800 EACSLADVPI
+5800 SLADVPVWD
-5810 WAWSDCAGLSGLHV
+5810 WASCAGLSGLHA
-5824 ELTTQRPRAVRVSA
+5824 ELAAQRPPTVRVSA

-5846 DVLLEHALTAGHSVT
+5846 DVIVEQ
-5861 EALAEVDAD
+5861 ALADGRPLAD
-5870 ASAAD
+5870 ALAQADIAATPAD
-5875 AVTPELLYRIGDA
+5875 AVTPELLYRLGEA
-5888 AGYHVAVTWGA
+5888 AGYDVAVTWGPQ
-5899 HPGTVDAVFVAPTG
+5899 PGTVDAVFTAATNGADV
-5913 EGRAPVLSD
+5913 PVLTD
-5922 LYQSTGGSH
+5922 LYLPPGGSH
-5931 ERSAYANDPDT
+5931 ERSTYANDPDT
-5942 NSKISEVR
+5942 NSKVSEVR
-5950 QWLAARLPEYM
+5950 QWLTARLPEYM
-5961 VPSQI
+5961 VPTQI
-5966 VVLEEF
+5966 VVLEEL

-5977 GKTDR
+5977 GKIDR
-5982 KALPEP
+5982 RALPEP
-5988 VFSATTFRSPQTP
+5988 VFAAVTFRSPQTP

-6015 LDQVGL
+6015 LDRVGL

-6035 IRVSARLQAALGKD
+6035 IRVSARLQSALGKD
-6049 VPVRFLFDTPTVGG
+6049 VPVRYLFDTPTVGG
-6063 LAGCLDNQH
+6063 LAACLDRQL
-6072 SDAVRPPLQVM
+6072 SDAARPPLRVM
-6083 PRPQAIPLSYAQQR
+6083 PRPQTIPLSYAQQR

-6116 LQLSGE
+6116 LRLSGD
-6122 LDPVALGQALADVV
+6122 LDPIALGQALVDVV

-6149 GDAPRQLVVPAES
+6149 DDTPQQLVVPPQS
-6162 ANVCWQVVDAADWP
+6162 ARTCWQVIDAIGWSG
-6176 ADRLVAAAGAV
+6176 DRLAEEAGAV
-6187 AGHPFDLSAELPLR
+6187 ARHTFDLSAELPLR
-6201 ATLFR
+6201 ASLFR
-6206 VAEDEHVLVAVV
+6206 VAEDEHVLIAVV

-6235 GAAYASRCRGQAPD
+6235 GAAYASRCAGRAPE
-6249 WSPLPAQYA
+6249 WSPLPVQYA

-6263 QRSYLGDLADTNSRI
+6263 QRSYLGDLADRDSRI
-6278 SGQLAYWEET
+6278 SGQLAYWEQA

-6294 RLELPTDRPYPPVA
+6294 RLELPTDRPYPPLA
-6308 DYRGAALVVEWPA
+6308 DYRGASVAVDWPA
-6321 ELQQRIARLARQQN
+6321 ELQQRVVRVAREQN
-6335 ATSFM
+6335 ATSSM
-6340 VVQAGLALLLS
+6340 VVQAALALLLS
-6351 KLGASTDVA
+6351 KLCATSDVA
-6360 VGISIAGRTDPALDN
+6360 LGISIAGRTDPALDD

-6388 DFAGDPTIGELLDQV
+6388 DFAGDPTIGELLEQV
-6403 RQRGLEAIEHQDVPF
+6403 RQRGLAAIEHQDVPF

-6442 WQNLAWQHSADAA
+6442 WQNLSWQHSADTA
-6455 GGLTLGNARVKPLP
+6455 GGLTLGNVRVTPLP

-6483 GEQWSQT
+6483 GERWSET

-6500 EFRTDVYDEATVERL
+6500 EFRTDVYDEASVVRL

-6524 AMTAEAEAS
+6524 AITAEAEAS